1 MKLQRVYCP
10 PTTEQQR
17 KELFKIWEKT
27 GNVSHA
33 CRKARVSRQTFYN
46 WKERFEQEGYSGLET
61 PRSHARK
68 DKGMLSAKVEAQ
80 IIEMR
85 QSQPKWG
92 KQRIAD
98 ELAKG
103 NNWVPL
109 ASPNTVKRVLKDAG
123 LWPNPEDSVKKAPR
137 KQSQDALMN
146 QVKP

>member
-1 MKLQRVYCP
+1 MKPQRIYCP

-17 KELFKIWEKT
+17 VELFKIWEET
-27 GNVSHA
+27 GNVSQA

-68 DKGMLSAKVEAQ
+68 DKGRLSAEVEAE

-103 NNWVPL
+103 NKWVPL

-123 LWPNPEDSVKKAPR
+123 LWPKSESRTKKESR
-137 KQSQDALMN
+137 KQ
-146 QVKP
+146 P